1 MRLRLLL
8 LGAAVALGQPEAQFE
23 VVSIK
28 PHPEPIT
35 FASSMTRGASYR
47 GVAITLLDLIE
58 DAYHVERN
66 QVIGGPARVSSD
78 HFDVEAKAS
87 GDAPLTL
94 ERARPMLQAM
104 LADRFKL
111 KLRRESREIACYDLV
126 VAKGGPKFKGNS
138 DPAAR
143 QWLVT
148 RAEPGAVHL
157 QADKV
162 TMARLAQQLAFGAGR
177 PVVDKTGLAAEYQ
190 FTLVYAPDK
199 SPGAV
204 DGSAATLFTALKEQ
218 LGLRLE
224 PSRTMQEAL
233 VIEAAEKPSEN

>member
-1 MRLRLLL
+1 
-8 LGAAVALGQPEAQFE
+8 
-23 VVSIK
+23 
-28 PHPEPIT
+28 
-35 FASSMTRGASYR
+35 
-47 GVAITLLDLIE
+47 
-58 DAYHVERN
+58 
-66 QVIGGPARVSSD
+66 
-78 HFDVEAKAS
+78 
-87 GDAPLTL
+87 
-94 ERARPMLQAM
+94 MLQAM
-104 LADRFKL
+104 LEDRFKL
-111 KLRRESREIACYDLV
+111 KLRRESREVACYDLV
-126 VAKGGPKFKGNS
+126 VAKGGPKFKGKS

-143 QWLVT
+143 PGLVT

-190 FTLVYAPDK
+190 FTLVYAPDN

-204 DGSAATLFTALKEQ
+204 DGSAATLFTALQEQ

-233 VIEAAEKPSEN
+233 LIEAAEKPSEN